1 MVTVKLGPLLKE
13 YSAQLFTWRND
24 ESIFKWCRQVDLL
37 TEIGHEKWM
46 QSHQLDK
53 TIKMYS
59 IIDTNYAGK
68 KDNWNTTGLVGVC
81 GLTDIDLINQR
92 AEFSLYIGPE
102 FQKKGYA
109 KAALKLLLEI
119 GFSRYPLKTIWGET
133 FEKNPAYNM
142 FLTIGFKPDG
152 TRRSFYFKDGHHIDA
167 HLVSITREEF
177 NATKNINYHSFI
189 ANSWLSVINNISND
203 SSIEHGCP

>member
-1 MVTVKLGPLLKE
+1 MVTVKLGPILKE

-53 TIKMYS
+53 SIKMYAIS
-59 IIDTNYAGK
+59 NE
-68 KDNWNTTGLVGVC
+68 DNFLIGIC

-109 KAALKLLLEI
+109 KATLNLLLEI

-142 FLTIGFKPDG
+142 FLTMGFKPEG

-189 ANSWLSVINNISND
+189 TNSWLPIINNISND
-203 SSIEHGCP
+203 SSIEHGWP